1 MFYSFKSYD
10 FVDFLIVRLDELE
23 NSKFIN
29 DYIELLKFT
38 SMMIKKKIY
47 KENNNSSKKFLIISF
62 FTKNLESKAKRLSD
76 SLERFKLKKFNDFDH
91 PAIPRWLLDE
101 RVVFLKGA
109 GLKL

>member
-29 DYIELLKFT
+29 DYIKLLKFT
-38 SMMIKKKIY
+38 SMRIKEKIY
-47 KENNNSSKKFLIISF
+47 KENNNSSQKFLIISF

-76 SLERFKLKKFNDFDH
+76 SLEKFKLKKFNDLDY
-91 PAIPRWLLDE
+91 PAIPRWSLDE

-109 GLKL
+109 SLKL